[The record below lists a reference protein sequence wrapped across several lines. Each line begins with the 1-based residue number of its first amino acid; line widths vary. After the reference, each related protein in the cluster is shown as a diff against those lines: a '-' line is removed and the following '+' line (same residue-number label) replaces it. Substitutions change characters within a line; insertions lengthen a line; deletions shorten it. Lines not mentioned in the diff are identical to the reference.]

1 MSIRIRCPSPTH
13 PIGKSQLMSSATGI
27 FNGIPLF
34 VETLNLATMT
44 VRTTKGH
51 SIHRV
56 KKLGAF

>member
-1 MSIRIRCPSPTH
+1 MLSII
-13 PIGKSQLMSSATGI
+13 GI
-27 FNGIPLF
+27 FNRIPLF
-34 VETLNLATMT
+34 VETLNLAAMT